1 MKKTLKKIS
10 IGVFALAA
18 VCSLGGAIKTRCVQ
32 ADAITNNTV
41 ETVAFQMEAGAS
53 IRLAENKDE
62 NGIRYRVKM
71 PAEEYA
77 ALEQNETYSSLVYG
91 ILVAPADYEVK
102 YGELNKK
109 NVFGIDENGDSVEAK
124 YDWAVKDKD
133 GELQYSGD
141 GSKTRIMNFRTS
153 VLTEYTQSDGV
164 KMCGYNGAIID
175 IQQDNIVRNFV
186 AVGYI
191 RYTLSTGETDYLFAE
206 RNDNIRSMAE
216 VARRAIDSSKVNS
229 DAKALLK
236 EKYLENVYNPYLQFN
251 TQASKQIVKGA
262 ALSWDSVGGNN
273 YAMSALVKHDDLDA
287 SGESNKDTTT
297 IGRQDFVIDMGGIYR
312 VKEIESIAIRYRY
325 LNDAKAADGT
335 YISMNLNANGDK
347 VAKNRLT
354 GMEYKGENGGWYI
367 AKKTEN
373 FATLTIP
380 QSSLKAN
387 SLGGT
392 LLSADDYLTSLS
404 FSTPSWRPSGEASG
418 CRVRMQIDS
427 IEVKLV
433 PQFKK
438 EYLEFNT
445 ADSLDIV
452 SGMDAKFVE
461 LENGKKAVQATFK
474 NDALNDPDTTA
485 DDGADTKVNFRINLG
500 GIYKVAEIESIE
512 ISYKI
517 ISGDGALWWRVNLND
532 IYDDSRRVTGVDY
545 SSKTTSQGT
554 PTAQFE
560 TIRISNERLKTNTIG
575 GSILSDEDYL
585 TSLSFSNASYQTDLK
600 FRCTMQIEYIR
611 ITLKG
616 E

>member
-53 IRLAENKDE
+53 IRLAEDG

-71 PAEEYA
+71 PAAEHT
-77 ALEQNETYSSLVYG
+77 ALEANKAYSSVYYG
-91 ILVAPADYEVK
+91 ILVAPADYEK
-102 YGELNKK
+102 TYGELNKA
-109 NVFGIDENGDSVEAK
+109 NVFGIDKDGNSVEAI

-133 GELQYSGD
+133 GKLQYN
-141 GSKTRIMNFRTS
+141 GSKIRIMNFRTGL
-153 VLTEYTQSDGV
+153 LTDYTAENGD
-164 KMCGYNGAIID
+164 KMAGYYGSIVDLKA
-175 IQQDNIVRNFV
+175 DNIVRNFV
-186 AVGYI
+186 GVGYI
-191 RYTLSTGETDYLFAE
+191 CYTDAKTGKTDYLFAE

-216 VARRAIDSSKVNS
+216 VARKAIDSSKVNS

-262 ALSWDSVGGNN
+262 ALSLDSVGGNN

-297 IGRQDFVIDMGGIYR
+297 IGRQDLVIDMGGIYR

-354 GMEYKGENGGWYI
+354 DLEYNGENSGWYI

-404 FSTPSWRPSGEASG
+404 FAQPSWRPSGEASG

-474 NDALNDPDTTA
+474 NDALNDPNTTA
-485 DDGADTKVNFRINLG
+485 DDEAGTKVNFRINLG

-517 ISGDGALWWRVNLND
+517 ISGDSALWWRVNLND
-532 IYDDSRRVTGVDY
+532 IYDENRRVTGVDY

-560 TIRISNERLKTNTIG
+560 TIRISNEGLKTNKMG

-585 TSLSFSNASYQTDLK
+585 TSLSFSNASSQTDLK